1 MTRFLA
7 FSRHSQTVN
16 PAAARQDRE
25 KFGPRLPGSRLAL
38 IGVRTRLLPGNVAQT
53 AREGAM
59 LQSVKVWAI
68 TLATVGAI
76 VLAACGEDKQSD
88 GEPVTFESGDQ
99 SKVTT
104 TITDAD
110 VIGDPEA
117 QVTTTTASVTATA
130 TSAAPPSDA
139 TSTSAEPP
147 PDTTSLGTVGDSADD
162 LTEVIL
168 DLAVTWDPADG
179 VSEEEVAAIAQAQ
192 REVLHLLDGTGF
204 RVIALYEVTPQMAL
218 AVDRD
223 GLRRLEGSDLVAH
236 VAPNVFDPPTG

>member
-38 IGVRTRLLPGNVAQT
+38 NGVRTRLLPGNVAQT

-76 VLAACGEDKQSD
+76 VLAACGEEKQSD
-88 GEPVTFESGDQ
+88 GEPVTVESGDQ
-99 SKVTT
+99 SKATT

-130 TSAAPPSDA
+130 TSAAPPTDA
-139 TSTSAEPP
+139 
-147 PDTTSLGTVGDSADD
+147 TSLGTVGDSADD

-192 REVLHLLDGTGF
+192 QEVLHLLDGTGF